1 MTLLRMVSMSYSM
14 QEYKY
19 KGGSELDYRFKL
31 DLYGLSNEVKAK
43 VVSNFVSSVLS
54 LIGDNIIFFNITYM
68 NADYCIC
75 LESDTDFKHLIPKF
89 NTEGLPYL
97 FTTPKSRELDG
108 IVEDIDE

>member
-1 MTLLRMVSMSYSM
+1 MTLLRMVSISYSM

-43 VVSNFVSSVLS
+43 VVSNFVLSVLS

-75 LESDTDFKHLIPKF
+75 LESDTDFKHLISKF
-89 NTEGLPYL
+89 NTEGLPYQ
-97 FTTPKSRELDG
+97 FSTPKSRKLDG

>member
-1 MTLLRMVSMSYSM
+1 MSYSM

-54 LIGDNIIFFNITYM
+54 LISDNIIFFNITYM

-97 FTTPKSRELDG
+97 LSTPKGRELNG

>member
-1 MTLLRMVSMSYSM
+1 MRSKRG
-14 QEYKY
+14 QEM
-19 KGGSELDYRFKL
+19 DYRFKL
-31 DLYGLSNEVKAK
+31 DLYGLSNEDKAK
-43 VVSNFVSSVLS
+43 VVSNFVLSILS

-97 FTTPKSRELDG
+97 FSSPKSRKLDG
-108 IVEDIDE
+108 IVEDIDG

>member
-97 FTTPKSRELDG
+97 FTSPKSRELNG

>member
-75 LESDTDFKHLIPKF
+75 LESDTDFKHLIPEF

-97 FTTPKSRELDG
+97 FTSPKSRELDG
-108 IVEDIDE
+108 TVEDIDE

>member
-1 MTLLRMVSMSYSM
+1 M

-19 KGGSELDYRFKL
+19 KGDSELDYRFKL

-43 VVSNFVSSVLS
+43 VVSNFVLSVLS

-89 NTEGLPYL
+89 NAEGLPYL
-97 FTTPKSRELDG
+97 FTSPESRELDG
-108 IVEDIDE
+108 IVEDIDV

>member
-1 MTLLRMVSMSYSM
+1 M

-31 DLYGLSNEVKAK
+31 DLYGLSNEDKAK
-43 VVSNFVSSVLS
+43 VVSNFMSSVLS
-54 LIGDNIIFFNITYM
+54 LIDNNIIFFNITYM

-75 LESDTDFKHLIPKF
+75 LESDIDFKHLIPDF

-97 FTTPKSRELDG
+97 FTSPKSRELDG

>member
-1 MTLLRMVSMSYSM
+1 MSYSM

-31 DLYGLSNEVKAK
+31 DLYGLSNEVKVK

-97 FTTPKSRELDG
+97 FTSPKSRELDG

>member
-1 MTLLRMVSMSYSM
+1 MTLLRMVSISYSM

-43 VVSNFVSSVLS
+43 VVSNFVLSVLS

-89 NTEGLPYL
+89 NTEGLSYL
-97 FTTPKSRELDG
+97 FTSPKSRELDG